1 MQKAFYISVCFAKIT
16 FCFVCREIWANI
28 LDLPK
33 GNRNFNMR
41 TGMNESP
48 KKLQHTR
55 VLNFWN
61 HYFVVINSRF
71 YVYNSSLQLH
81 FKLKKGVC
89 MLWKRNAINLQD
101 LLPTHGRKKAW
112 TICTLF
118 SFSTKTICLISFV
131 FIIFFII
138 IEISFGNEYGLQI
151 VENILLK
158 VLIKVLVIA

>member
-1 MQKAFYISVCFAKIT
+1 MIIYTLYHSKHSLIVHQIKHNVYGGLVVQFFVLYYVQKAFYLSVCFAKIT

-101 LLPTHGRKKAW
+101 LLPTHGRKKSMNHLHS
-112 TICTLF
+112 LF
-118 SFSTKTICLISFV
+118 LFQQKQFV
-131 FIIFFII
+131 
-138 IEISFGNEYGLQI
+138 
-151 VENILLK
+151 
-158 VLIKVLVIA
+158 